1 MSIQYQKEIFSK
13 GTIKLYINYN
23 GVSADN
29 ITNTDDFSLTIY
41 AINTSNYTHIFSE
54 TLNFAQSLELFN
66 HLNSVSIIREN
77 SETHTKEFVEVTK
90 DIAEILALVKTVD
103 SSLVKRILDK
113 ADKDEKLQLIVDALT
128 ESEIENLQASIKQT
142 HHQKALVNLSQ
153 LLELEET
160 TTITDTVKE
169 HANLTEYVAGQS
181 EKIFQNWI
189 EKNIWTLG
197 IDYIKKHPARQIG
210 INSESDLIMETT
222 DGFIDLI
229 ELKRPKFE
237 LFAFDESHKSFYPSK
252 ELAKVIGQCMQYL
265 KILDDYKLVL
275 EKQHKF
281 KLLRPR
287 IKIIVGRTSKF
298 NDEQFGALRM
308 LNSNLNH
315 IQIISYDYLL
325 LCGENIISYYKQ
337 ADKSAAET
345 TTTAGDETKPS

>member
-1 MSIQYQKEIFSK
+1 MSVQYQKEIFSK
-13 GTIKLYINYN
+13 GSIKLYINFS
-23 GVSADN
+23 GISAEN
-29 ITNTDDFSLTIY
+29 TTNKDDFSLTIF
-41 AINTSNYTHIFSE
+41 AINTTDYSHIFSE
-54 TLNFAQSLELFN
+54 TLNYEQSLELFN
-66 HLNSVSIIREN
+66 RLNSVSIIRDN
-77 SETHTKEFVEVTK
+77 SETHTSEFIEVTK
-90 DIAEILALVKTVD
+90 DLQEIISLVKTVD
-103 SSLVKRILDK
+103 SSLVKNILDK
-113 ADKDEKLQLIVDALT
+113 ADKNEKLKLIIEALS

-142 HHQKALVNLSQ
+142 SHQKALKNLSH

-160 TTITDTVKE
+160 TSITETIKHHEHLTD
-169 HANLTEYVAGQS
+169 YVAGQP

-197 IDYIKKHPARQIG
+197 IDYIQKHPARQIG

-229 ELKRPKFE
+229 ELKRPKFD
-237 LFAFDESHKSFYPSK
+237 LFVFDESHKIFYPSR
-252 ELAKVIGQCMQYL
+252 ELSKVIGQCMQYL
-265 KILDDYKLVL
+265 KILDNYKLIL

-298 NDEQFGALRM
+298 NDEQFEALRM

-325 LCGENIISYYKQ
+325 HCGENIISYYKQ
-337 ADKSAAET
+337 TDKIST
-345 TTTAGDETKPS
+345 GSSKTNL